1 MDERDGMPEMEM
13 VFEDDW
19 DWSWRSA
26 GVLHGSWLTPKVMVA
41 VVAREFGQEVAEV
54 LRRQLEAES
63 TLAVAIL

>member
-1 MDERDGMPEMEM
+1 
-13 VFEDDW
+13 
-19 DWSWRSA
+19 
-26 GVLHGSWLTPKVMVA
+26 VLHGSWLTPKVMVA